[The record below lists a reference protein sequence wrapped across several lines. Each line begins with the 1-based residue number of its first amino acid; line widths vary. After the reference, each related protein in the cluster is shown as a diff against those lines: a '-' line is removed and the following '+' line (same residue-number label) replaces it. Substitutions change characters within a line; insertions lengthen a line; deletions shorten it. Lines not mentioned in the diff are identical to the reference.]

1 MLNQGLNQP
10 ITVSQ
15 QKNQE
20 LIMVGKAT
28 MLVKEEAIA
37 VIDKISRIVNG
48 FPGLL
53 VPILSQASISTEELD
68 QVKNQLFQ

>member
-1 MLNQGLNQP
+1 
-10 ITVSQ
+10 
-15 QKNQE
+15 
-20 LIMVGKAT
+20 MVGKAT

-37 VIDKISRIVNG
+37 VIDQISRIVNG